1 MDRRHYNRFM
11 MKRFLTII
19 AAAASLLCSCE
30 KAPTVIN
37 ESSPEFSGRMTVVY
51 EGDDFNQDGI
61 KVLVGIDPTQTTVD
75 IKLQKVKF
83 VPAMPVNIDVTIMK
97 VPLTQ
102 EEDGN
107 WTFSADG
114 ITPWAL
120 GGPYDTYRVDRL
132 QGTLTDKTLDFSLDF
147 YNTRKKTGYPTSYS
161 GRR

>member
-1 MDRRHYNRFM
+1 M

-19 AAAASLLCSCE
+19 AVVASLLCSCE
-30 KAPTVIN
+30 KAPTVID

-51 EGDDFNQDGI
+51 EGDDFNQDDI
-61 KVLVGIDPTQTTVD
+61 EVLVGIDPTQTTVD

-114 ITPWAL
+114 SVFAFAPPWENKNL
-120 GGPYDTYRVDRL
+120 L
-132 QGTLTDKTLDFSLDF
+132 QTKAFKSTISLTDM
-147 YNTRKKTGYPTSYS
+147 
-161 GRR
+161 